1 MEALRDEGSHSEHG
15 RWIPGQ
21 EGSPGDTV
29 GPLRGESLTVSMGG
43 SGRMGIVPGEQGV
56 SPENKREISG
66 DGRIIRME
74 RCHEGVVSGEESP
87 DSQALWGSDPDPWE
101 CGGMVIGPLTG
112 WGWRQR
118 SARAARHSCGPAALR
133 GRAPSAQQSSR
144 HPPGQLWGSNT

>member
-74 RCHEGVVSGEESP
+74 SVMREWSLGRKALTLRLSGAQTQTPGSVGAWSSVHSLVGVGAKGQQELHGTAV
-87 DSQALWGSDPDPWE
+87 
-101 CGGMVIGPLTG
+101 
-112 WGWRQR
+112 
-118 SARAARHSCGPAALR
+118 
-133 GRAPSAQQSSR
+133 AQQR
-144 HPPGQLWGSNT
+144 